1 VPEGRRARVGA
12 GDHVNEEAGQ
22 VSTSVE
28 ALIELR
34 NRTLDAYIDGQIGED
49 ESRADLNAIAIEIDR
64 ILSPGRQDDVDE
76 RAARVVGAILADS
89 HARQAAVPPAKAARI
104 EFWHRRRLERLRS
117 EESGADGA
125 GARRESELEETEPD
139 EVRMGRP
146 VLAALR
152 DERAVHGALERLR
165 VMADRPVPPPSPRQL
180 PAFPDVTWT
189 DDDRLS
195 WEESSG
201 GVPCQGCGRP
211 FLGDETSQREGESW
225 AAYRERMAP
234 IEAEFR
240 ARHPEHGT
248 SWTVGGGS
256 AHCRRCCAPHPLSP
270 DQIRRLNQ
278 IASPPNP
285 PAPAPAP
292 EVRVRRCGTCHKP
305 LDPDHVC
312 QLEDLPKRLR
322 AVVEAVLAKEL
333 ERPG

>member
-1 VPEGRRARVGA
+1 M
-12 GDHVNEEAGQ
+12 
-22 VSTSVE
+22 SMSVE

-34 NRTLDAYIDGQIGED
+34 NRTLDAYVDGQITE
-49 ESRADLNAIAIEIDR
+49 ESSRADLGAIAIELDR
-64 ILSPGRQDDVDE
+64 ILSPDRQEDVDE

-104 EFWHRRRLERLRS
+104 EFWLRRRLERLRS
-117 EESGADGA
+117 EEPAADGD
-125 GARRESELEETEPD
+125 GARRESKLEETEPD
-139 EVRMGRP
+139 EVGMSRP

-152 DERAVHGALERLR
+152 DERAVQGAPERLR
-165 VMADRPVPPPSPRQL
+165 AMADRPVQPPPPRQM

-189 DDDRLS
+189 DDDRLT
-195 WEESSG
+195 WEEFIG

-248 SWTVGGGS
+248 SWTVGGGP
-256 AHCRRCCAPHPLSP
+256 AHCRRCCAPHPLSA
-270 DQIRRLNQ
+270 DQIRQLNQ
-278 IASPPNP
+278 IASGSNP
-285 PAPAPAP
+285 PAPAPAPVPVP

-305 LDPDHVC
+305 HDPDRIC
-312 QLEDLPKRLR
+312 QLDDLPKRLR
-322 AVVEAVLAKEL
+322 AVVEAVLAQ
-333 ERPG
+333 ERERAT